1 MSNVY
6 YSPESYGLRTVGE
19 IEWSE
24 PCYDF
29 NLTVVW
35 QDVTTGAY
43 YYASD
48 SGCSCPSPFEDY
60 DRSNI
65 AHATKMQDLIDG
77 IAAARDENFYRSQD
91 EDESARVDAQVGTL
105 LSRVVFQR

>member
-1 MSNVY
+1 MSNIY
-6 YSPESYGLRTVGE
+6 YDPEKHGLRTVGE
-19 IEWSE
+19 VEWSE

-35 QDVTTGAY
+35 QDVDTGAY

-60 DRSNI
+60 DRTNI
-65 AHATKMQDLIDG
+65 TRVERTQDLIDG
-77 IAAARDENFYRSQD
+77 LAKAKADNFYRSDDDD
-91 EDESARVDAQVGTL
+91 EVARVDGQIGELIAKVGA
-105 LSRVVFQR
+105 R